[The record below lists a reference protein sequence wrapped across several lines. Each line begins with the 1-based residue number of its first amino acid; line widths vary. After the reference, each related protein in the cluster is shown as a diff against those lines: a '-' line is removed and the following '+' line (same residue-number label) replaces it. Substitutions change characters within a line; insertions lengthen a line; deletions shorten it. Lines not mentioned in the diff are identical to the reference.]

1 MKDPS
6 TVARGIITLVS
17 ETVADEELDH
27 ARQLA
32 DIGYPLEAIFL
43 ALAAARDHGGWVNEG
58 IREIVYREIDW
69 PADELEIINLVLRDT
84 PLKAA

>member
-1 MKDPS
+1 MTDPRL
-6 TVARGIITLVS
+6 VAQGIIKLVS

-27 ARQLA
+27 AWELVG
-32 DIGYPLEAIFL
+32 IGYPLEAIFY
-43 ALAAARDHGGWVNEG
+43 ALATARDHGGWVNEG